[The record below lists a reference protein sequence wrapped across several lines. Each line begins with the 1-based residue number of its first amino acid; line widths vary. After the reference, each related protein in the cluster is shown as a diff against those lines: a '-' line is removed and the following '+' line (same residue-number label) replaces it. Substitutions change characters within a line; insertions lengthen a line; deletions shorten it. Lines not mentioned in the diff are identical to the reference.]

1 LERVPLARR
10 AARLSATL
18 AATDHG
24 DAIPFD
30 SGHGFPGIF
39 PDLTSAAEIALTQY
53 RAETLQY
60 APRPGLREMR
70 EWIASYMAEEGAL
83 VAPDDVLVVNGA
95 KHGLEL
101 LCRVLLDPGDAIV
114 VTAPMYFTA
123 IPLFRSFDPE
133 FIEIGQDEEGL
144 DTDELAEALARW
156 RREGRPTPKFIYNV
170 PEFHNPT
177 GLTMSRRRREALLD
191 IARRYGTW
199 VVEDSPYRAIRFEG
213 TADPT
218 LLALDRS
225 ASVIHVGTFSKLL
238 APGIRVGWVVAPPE
252 ILSRMIQLKA
262 DGGSS
267 PLLQR
272 IVLEWLKSGGLPPHS
287 ERARATYRSHRDRM
301 LAALRREMPEV
312 KTTLP
317 QGGYYVW
324 LTLPGDV
331 DADAFAKEAAHS
343 GVTIIPGS
351 KFYASSG
358 PSYPHNQGPPK
369 NCVRL
374 TYSFADEPQI
384 DEGIRRLAE
393 VLRTMRR

>member
-10 AARLSATL
+10 AARLSASL
-18 AATDHG
+18 AAADHG

-30 SGHGFPGIF
+30 SGHGFPRIF
-39 PDLTSAAEIALTQY
+39 PDLTEAAEIALTRY

-60 APRPGLREMR
+60 APRSGIREMR
-70 EWIASYMAEEGAL
+70 EWIASYMAEEGAR
-83 VAPDDVLVVNGA
+83 VGADDVLVVNGA

-101 LCRVLLDPGDAIV
+101 VCRALLDPGDAIV

-123 IPLFRSFDPE
+123 IPLFRSFEPQ

-156 RREGRPTPKFIYNV
+156 RHEGRPAPKFIYNV

-238 APGIRVGWVVAPPE
+238 APGTGGLGGRAAGNPRPHDPAEGGWRLVAAPAAHRPRVAEVGWTSA
-252 ILSRMIQLKA
+252 S
-262 DGGSS
+262 
-267 PLLQR
+267 
-272 IVLEWLKSGGLPPHS
+272 W
-287 ERARATYRSHRDRM
+287 RACT
-301 LAALRREMPEV
+301 
-312 KTTLP
+312 
-317 QGGYYVW
+317 
-324 LTLPGDV
+324 GDV
-331 DADAFAKEAAHS
+331 PLSSRPHARSAQTRDA
-343 GVTIIPGS
+343 GG
-351 KFYASSG
+351 
-358 PSYPHNQGPPK
+358 
-369 NCVRL
+369 
-374 TYSFADEPQI
+374 
-384 DEGIRRLAE
+384 
-393 VLRTMRR
+393 